1 VGGDVGHSRPR
12 FPACFQAER
21 RADCPFWRAHGCL
34 APSSGKFGA
43 LPLGRFRLGLQSPHD
58 LKPLEM
64 SVPIG
69 DMTIYVQAKR
79 VALCRAT
86 TSVDAR
92 RTAEGRLVD
101 PRLPTAR
108 EIADK
113 TFGVQ

>member
-1 VGGDVGHSRPR
+1 M
-12 FPACFQAER
+12 AQ
-21 RADCPFWRAHGCL
+21 
-34 APSSGKFGA
+34 SSGKIAA
-43 LPLGRFRLGLQSPHD
+43 LRFGRFGLGVQSPHD

-64 SVPIG
+64 SALIG

-101 PRLPTAR
+101 PQIPTAR